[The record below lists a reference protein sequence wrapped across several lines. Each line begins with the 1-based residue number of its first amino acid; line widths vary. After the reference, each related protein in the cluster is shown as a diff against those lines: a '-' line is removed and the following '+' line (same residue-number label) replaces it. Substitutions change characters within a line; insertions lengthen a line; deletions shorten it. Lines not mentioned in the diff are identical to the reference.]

1 MPGTNSQGKTKRT
14 SGAAKKGTFSRARH
28 PIAMR
33 HKAYDM
39 FTEGKSYK
47 AVATQ
52 LGISMYTARDWKRSY
67 DIGLFR
73 LQRREAHHVYTD
85 EQKVDAL
92 RLRREGLS
100 YNAISKA
107 VKVNRATI
115 IQWVSSEKSREGDA
129 ARNEEGLTQG
139 VSAEAV
145 ETVSLN

>member
-1 MPGTNSQGKTKRT
+1 
-14 SGAAKKGTFSRARH
+14 
-28 PIAMR
+28 
-33 HKAYDM
+33 
-39 FTEGKSYK
+39 
-47 AVATQ
+47 
-52 LGISMYTARDWKRSY
+52 
-67 DIGLFR
+67 
-73 LQRREAHHVYTD
+73 
-85 EQKVDAL
+85 VDAL

-129 ARNEEGLTQG
+129 ARTEEGLTQG